1 MEGSGMNKSKGV
13 INVGPRVKVSVRV
26 LPFGSVV
33 YETGSLKQATQE
45 KEVEVPVYI
54 EPLTTN
60 VERVEIRYGENETF
74 STPKTTAG

>member
-1 MEGSGMNKSKGV
+1 MEESGMNKSKGV
-13 INVGPRVKVSVRV
+13 INVGPRVKVSLRV

-33 YETGSLKQATQE
+33 YETGRLKQATQE
-45 KEVEVPVYI
+45 KEVKAPEYI

-60 VERVEIRYGENETF
+60 VERAEIRYGGNETF